1 MKKRKALKEK
11 ENKWKT
17 LKKRFKS
24 TEMRRPNANFE
35 RSKTLDER
43 SSSLI
48 RNYMT
53 DEISVSDG
61 SLKDESGSEIEEDRS
76 PPNSGRRT
84 FNVIWLF
91 LIHFDTFWYI
101 YYLWYWFAWL
111 GNWGFCSNAR
121 TLTTTKF
128 IYRRVPL
135 SERVVVEAVHW
146 RSTRMVRERG
156 RTGTSI

>member
-53 DEISVSDG
+53 MYMTDEISVSDG

-84 FNVIWLF
+84 FNVI
-91 LIHFDTFWYI
+91 
-101 YYLWYWFAWL
+101 
-111 GNWGFCSNAR
+111 
-121 TLTTTKF
+121 
-128 IYRRVPL
+128 
-135 SERVVVEAVHW
+135 
-146 RSTRMVRERG
+146 
-156 RTGTSI
+156 

>member
-84 FNVIWLF
+84 FNVI
-91 LIHFDTFWYI
+91 
-101 YYLWYWFAWL
+101 
-111 GNWGFCSNAR
+111 
-121 TLTTTKF
+121 
-128 IYRRVPL
+128 
-135 SERVVVEAVHW
+135 
-146 RSTRMVRERG
+146 
-156 RTGTSI
+156 